1 MPARLKTPPRAE
13 QRSWRA
19 LREPIRGAF
28 GFHPVVHPISQ
39 GLRYVV
45 IAGCGYLLAIGAYSG
60 ELSLGIAPYLG
71 LGIAFV
77 LNGLFNF
84 ALLRVWAFPSS
95 GRSLGSDLA
104 RFCAVA
110 AVSFAVN
117 YATFAVLYSAIGL
130 AADTSQRLGILI
142 AAPVTFLGNRVWS
155 FRVHRSEAF
164 DQDADAMP
172 ARNELAQV
180 EDAGGR
186 APTSA
191 KKESYSRM

>member
-1 MPARLKTPPRAE
+1 MPAKLKA
-13 QRSWRA
+13 QRPARQRNWRA
-19 LREPIRGAF
+19 LREPVRGAF
-28 GFHPVVHPISQ
+28 GVHPVVHPISQ

-45 IAGCGYLLAIGAYSG
+45 IAGCGYLLAVGAYSG
-60 ELSLGIAPYLG
+60 ELALGIAPYLG

-95 GRSLGSDLA
+95 GRSVSSDLA

-110 AVSFAVN
+110 VASFLVN

-155 FRVHRSEAF
+155 FRVHRTEA
-164 DQDADAMP
+164 ADHDEPSAQATAP
-172 ARNELAQV
+172 AQA
-180 EDAGGR
+180 DGAGGL

-191 KKESYSRM
+191 KNESYSRM

>member
-1 MPARLKTPPRAE
+1 MPARLKAQRPAE
-13 QRSWRA
+13 QRSWHA
-19 LREPIRGAF
+19 LREPVRDAL

-39 GLRYVV
+39 GLRYII
-45 IAGCGYLLAIGAYSG
+45 IAGFGYLLAVGAYSG
-60 ELSLGIAPYLG
+60 ELALGIAPYLG

-110 AVSFAVN
+110 AASFLVN

-130 AADTSQRLGILI
+130 AADTSQRLGILL

-155 FRVHRSEAF
+155 FRVHRDEAPHEHGTSA
-164 DQDADAMP
+164 QAD
-172 ARNELAQV
+172 EG
-180 EDAGGR
+180 AGGL

>member
-1 MPARLKTPPRAE
+1 MLAKLKAQRLAE
-13 QRSWRA
+13 QRSRRA
-19 LREPIRGAF
+19 LRGPVCAAF

-39 GLRYVV
+39 ALRYIA
-45 IAGCGYLLAIGAYSG
+45 IAGCGYLLAVGAYSG
-60 ELSLGIAPYLG
+60 ELTLGIAPYLG

-95 GRSLGSDLA
+95 GRGLGSDLA

-110 AVSFAVN
+110 AVSFLVN
-117 YATFAVLYSAIGL
+117 YATFAALYSAIGL

-142 AAPVTFLGNRVWS
+142 AAPVTFLGNRIWS
-155 FRVHRSEAF
+155 FRVQRAEEPHQDEASA
-164 DQDADAMP
+164 QGGAPAQADG
-172 ARNELAQV
+172 
-180 EDAGGR
+180 AGGP

-191 KKESYSRM
+191 RNESYSRM